1 MSIVH
6 ILSPDLN
13 VVLNCRAFCV
23 TFLSQPSLSSLT
35 PASFFPAA
43 LNMTSRFSPFI
54 YVWLQQLTFL
64 LLLLLFLYHLYIFAT
79 SAVQTQL
86 QPLYFRSSAFSG
98 KVNILVETLFLY
110 PNDLLQLHGFL
121 HLTAILRFAYKSN
134 LQQTLLIKSTVFLG
148 VVVFYTV
155 MCIDR

>member
-54 YVWLQQLTFL
+54 YVLLQQLTFL
-64 LLLLLFLYHLYIFAT
+64 LLFLYYLYIFAT

>member
-54 YVWLQQLTFL
+54 YVLLQQLTL
-64 LLLLLFLYHLYIFAT
+64 LLLLLFLYYLYIFAT

-110 PNDLLQLHGFL
+110 PNDLLQLHSLL

>member
-54 YVWLQQLTFL
+54 YVLLQQLTFL
-64 LLLLLFLYHLYIFAT
+64 LLFLYYLYIFAT

-110 PNDLLQLHGFL
+110 PNDLLQLHSLL

>member
-13 VVLNCRAFCV
+13 VVLNCKAFCV

-54 YVWLQQLTFL
+54 YVWLQQLTFYYYYYFCTIFTFL
-64 LLLLLFLYHLYIFAT
+64 LLLQYKHSF
-79 SAVQTQL
+79 SDS
-86 QPLYFRSSAFSG
+86 LYFRSSAFSG

-110 PNDLLQLHGFL
+110 PNDLLQLHSLL